1 MNGEVG
7 FGPTHLRDHS
17 PEKKKVL
24 SPALRGSSLT
34 LLAPQGAE
42 KVVETVAPG
51 AEKVVETVAPGA
63 EKVTKTVAPGAEKVA
78 KTVAPGAEKV
88 AESTEKQDISRPT
101 PTKSAADWLLIFF
114 RLESVAPVRRAGF
127 SERKSGRESG
137 CDGVS
142 YSSVW
147 FFEAN

>member
-17 PEKKKVL
+17 PEKKKVQ

-34 LLAPQGAE
+34 LLAPQGSE
-42 KVVETVAPG
+42 KVVE
-51 AEKVVETVAPGA
+51 
-63 EKVTKTVAPGAEKVA
+63 
-78 KTVAPGAEKV
+78 TVAPGAEKV

>member
-17 PEKKKVL
+17 PEKKKVQ

-51 AEKVVETVAPGA
+51 AEKVA
-63 EKVTKTVAPGAEKVA
+63 E
-78 KTVAPGAEKV
+78 TVAPGAEKV
-88 AESTEKQDISRPT
+88 AESAEKQDISRPT
-101 PTKSAADWLLIFF
+101 PTKAAADWLLIFF
-114 RLESVAPVRRAGF
+114 RLESVAPVRRAGY

-142 YSSVW
+142 YSSVR